1 MALNVFYSMVRESA
15 EQLLRREPKIAFSAN
30 AQICAILTKDHDI
43 ISGMSSIYM
52 INDAVGVIPAEYMA
66 VVAMN
71 NAGISRALQMIT
83 LSLTDFSVVTPNPS
97 ELLLVQSLH
106 PSNEKCNVYISP
118 SDHVVIT
125 KLTEGADIELDINGE
140 YAQKQTNQSTS
151 NNNSEYSGFVSA
163 DSSLPDLTPPD
174 YKSASQSPA
183 NYFGGF
189 DDSMPKPPAPANS
202 IPSQSISGL
211 FSGFGD
217 DDETNSSVPDA
228 NELEKMGFIK
238 NSAPGEISSDYNN
251 KPTMITNDADFASK
265 FNVDENNPF
274 LDNSGSSARNNDV
287 VYFAEMHQDEKTS
300 DLDASSGNS
309 VEQVN
314 APAAQ
319 NISMDELLKQAKQKK
334 KIARANFNVRRK

>member
-52 INDAVGVIPAEYMA
+52 INESVGIIPAEYMA

-106 PSNEKCNVYISP
+106 PSNSKCNVYISP
-118 SDHVVIT
+118 SDHVAIT
-125 KLTEGADIELDINGE
+125 KLTEGADIEFDTNEE
-140 YAQKQTNQSTS
+140 YAQEQQNQYTS
-151 NNNSEYSGFVSA
+151 DSIAGSSGFVSA
-163 DSSLPDLTPPD
+163 DNSLPDLTSPV
-174 YKSASQSPA
+174 YESASQSPA
-183 NYFGGF
+183 DYFGGF
-189 DDSMPKPPAPANS
+189 DNVSDAPSAPVNTMS
-202 IPSQSISGL
+202 SQSMSGF

-217 DDETNSSVPDA
+217 DAGTDTAVPDA

-238 NSAPGEISSDYNN
+238 NSAPGEISANYSKSATVPNE
-251 KPTMITNDADFASK
+251 AEFASK
-265 FNVDENNPF
+265 FNIDENNPF
-274 LDNSGSSARNNDV
+274 LDNSGTSARNNDV
-287 VYFAEMHQDEKTS
+287 VYFAEMPQDDKS
-300 DLDASSGNS
+300 DDYDTDNNFG
-309 VEQVN
+309 EQTN
-314 APAAQ
+314 TAAAQ
-319 NISMDELLKQAKQKK
+319 NISMDDLLKQAKQKK
-334 KIARANFNVRRK
+334 KIARANFNVRRR

>member
-15 EQLLRREPKIAFSAN
+15 EQLIRREPKIAFSAN

-52 INDAVGVIPAEYMA
+52 INDSVGIIPAEYMA

-118 SDHVVIT
+118 SDHVAIT
-125 KLTEGADIELDINGE
+125 KLTEGADTGYEE
-140 YAQKQTNQSTS
+140 YVQEEQYTPEYTAPSANQ
-151 NNNSEYSGFVSA
+151 GFVSA
-163 DSSLPDLTPPD
+163 DNSLPDLTPPD
-174 YKSASQSPA
+174 YSSANQSPVDFFGDFGETSQKTAAPQNTMSSQS
-183 NYFGGF
+183 
-189 DDSMPKPPAPANS
+189 M
-202 IPSQSISGL
+202 SGL

-217 DDETNSSVPDA
+217 DTRADSSVPDA

-238 NSAPGEISSDYNN
+238 NSAPGEISSDYKKTATIHNE
-251 KPTMITNDADFASK
+251 ADFASK
-265 FNVDENNPF
+265 FNIDENNPF

-287 VYFAEMHQDEKTS
+287 VYFAEMPQDDKA
-300 DLDASSGNS
+300 DDYDNDNNLGAQGN
-309 VEQVN
+309 
-314 APAAQ
+314 AAAAQ
-319 NISMDELLKQAKQKK
+319 NLSMDDLLKQAKQKK
-334 KIARANFNVRRK
+334 KIARANFNIRRK